1 MNIKLKNDYLVVLKN
16 LRLFETK
23 DVLLVS
29 IKQQKMYHQKEGK
42 SVKTYVIST
51 SLKSPSCQENSFGT
65 PWGLHQVCEVIGLGQ
80 SEGMVFKGRNPIG
93 ICYWEC
99 GDRDREQNLITS
111 RILRLVGL
119 ENGLNVGEGIDTF
132 ERYVYIHG
140 TNKED
145 MLGQPASS
153 GCIQVSN
160 KSAVELAERIPTGTH
175 LYISLN

>member
-1 MNIKLKNDYLVVLKN
+1 MVLKN

-42 SVKTYVIST
+42 TVKTYVIST
-51 SLKSPSCQENSFGT
+51 SLKSPSCQENSLGT
-65 PWGLHQVCEVIGLGQ
+65 PWGLHEVCEVIGSGQ
-80 SEGMVFKGRNPIG
+80 PEGMVFKGRSPIN
-93 ICYWEC
+93 ICYWQCNDKER
-99 GDRDREQNLITS
+99 GQNLITS

-119 ENGLNVGEGIDTF
+119 EDGLNVGEGIDTF

>member
-1 MNIKLKNDYLVVLKN
+1 M
-16 LRLFETK
+16 RLFETK

-29 IKQQKMYHQKEGK
+29 IKQQKMYHQKRRKDCQNICDFYIAEITK
-42 SVKTYVIST
+42 LPRKL
-51 SLKSPSCQENSFGT
+51 SLGT
-65 PWGLHQVCEVIGLGQ
+65 PWGLHEVCEVIGSGQ
-80 SEGMVFKGRNPIG
+80 PEGMVFKGRSPIN
-93 ICYWEC
+93 ICYWQCNDKER
-99 GDRDREQNLITS
+99 GQNLITP

-119 ENGLNVGEGIDTF
+119 EDGLNVGEGIDTF